1 MTRIATLIICCSVLT
16 MAPDSSEAR
25 RRSRTRV
32 ALIPLSGSGRAA
44 TKVARKA
51 TRAMAKKMRRNRR
64 ISVVVFNRRRA
75 TRLRRCMQVPD
86 CVKAVSRKL
95 RVRYMVTG
103 QVLKLGRRYH
113 VDMMVVSRAT
123 GGVVTSGTF
132 RVRHPWSAKTKASRL
147 AIRLVHKARRGVR
160 VASASTTA
168 TDAVPASNAPLFS
181 RSEAESAAN
190 IIEVR
195 DQENPLSP
203 EKPKAKKADTVA
215 ALSSPDL
222 SPSAAAAAPAEVV
235 VNKEPGLVSR
245 LASRRYVHAW
255 SVASAGIATLGA
267 GVAFGVIS
275 SKANTAAADAEYQR
289 EAWLQRDKAQKNALT
304 ANILYGVGGAAVLTS
319 VVLFYLE
326 HRKEMSE
333 KRNERDSLSLDF
345 QVAQQGGG
353 VTLKGSF

>member
-16 MAPDSSEAR
+16 MAPDTSEAR

-32 ALIPLSGSGRAA
+32 ALIPLSSSGRAA
-44 TKVARKA
+44 TKVAHKA

-75 TRLRRCMQVPD
+75 RRLRRCMQVPE

-103 QVLKLGRRYH
+103 QVLKLGRAYH

-123 GGVVTSGTF
+123 GGVVSNGTF

-147 AIRLVHKARRGVR
+147 AIRLIHKARRGVR

-168 TDAVPASNAPLFS
+168 TDAMPTSAPLFS

-190 IIEVR
+190 IVEVR

-203 EKPKAKKADTVA
+203 NEPKANKAETVA
-215 ALSSPDL
+215 SVTSPDL
-222 SPSAAAAAPAEVV
+222 SPTSAAVAPAEVV
-235 VNKEPGLVSR
+235 VNKEPGLMSR
-245 LASRRYVHAW
+245 LASRRYMHAW
-255 SVASAGIATLGA
+255 SVAGAGIATLGA

-275 SKANTAAADAEYQR
+275 SKANTAAGEAEYQR

-333 KRNERDSLSLDF
+333 QRNEREGLSLEF

>member
-1 MTRIATLIICCSVLT
+1 MTRIATLIICCSVLM

-44 TKVARKA
+44 TKVAHKA

-103 QVLKLGRRYH
+103 QVLKINRRYH

-123 GGVVTSGTF
+123 GGVVSNGTF
-132 RVRHPWSAKTKASRL
+132 RVRHPWSAQNKASRL

-160 VASASTTA
+160 VAAANTTA
-168 TDAVPASNAPLFS
+168 TDAMPAASAPLFS

-203 EKPKAKKADTVA
+203 EKPEAKKAATVA
-215 ALSSPDL
+215 AVSSPGL
-222 SPSAAAAAPAEVV
+222 TAAAAAPAEVV

-245 LASRRYVHAW
+245 LASRRYIHAW

-304 ANILYGVGGAAVLTS
+304 ANILYGVGGAAVVTS

-333 KRNERDSLSLDF
+333 KRNARDGLSLDF